1 MLTAKQ
7 ARFCECLANGMNK
20 TQAYKLAYSCEHYES
35 EGAIR
40 VDACRLAKHP
50 EVVRTVQALR
60 DECRSTK
67 RVVADLHSEWIVMR
81 LMDLVDSPYS
91 NGATKV
97 RALEVLGKSLGM
109 FDKKHHVQIEHR
121 SPEEIEA
128 ELEAVLAQFLPKD
141 SN

>member
-1 MLTAKQ
+1 
-7 ARFCECLANGMNK
+7 MNK